1 MIANLQALRALA
13 AIAVVIFH
21 VGLMPATALL
31 FPVGAAGVD
40 IFFVLSG
47 FIIAHSASRDARRFL
62 ARRLIRI
69 LPPYWIATII
79 AALFTLQ
86 ALNLREAADWLV
98 QSLFY
103 LPGPGGRPVLIFVAW
118 TLVFELAFYLVYWLA
133 LRTGP
138 RRAPVVTMAM
148 LVPLA
153 VISLPG
159 LPGPWP
165 LFLEFGLGI
174 GVYLATERLGGGR
187 PGRSAGLLLVAA
199 GLVLMP
205 ILPGLVGYRADD
217 HQSLERVMAWGVPAG
232 FLVLGA
238 VIAERSGF
246 AIRNRMVLLLGA
258 ASYAIYLLHPVGV
271 GQLMQLPPNAP
282 PLSWAMCFAAVVA
295 MVAVSVVFYRFVEAP
310 LLRAMRRWIGDSR

>member
-21 VGLMPATALL
+21 IGLMPATALL

-47 FIIAHSASRDARRFL
+47 FIIAHSASHDARHFF

-79 AALFTLQ
+79 AALFTLA
-86 ALNLREAADWLV
+86 ALSWREAAHWLV

-118 TLVFELAFYLVYWLA
+118 TLVFELAFYAVYWLA
-133 LRTGP
+133 LRAGP
-138 RRAPVVTMAM
+138 RRAPVVAMAM
-148 LVPLA
+148 LLA
-153 VISLPG
+153 GAMISLPG

-165 LFLEFGLGI
+165 LLLEFCIGI
-174 GVYLATERLGGGR
+174 GIYLATERLGGR
-187 PGRSAGLLLVAA
+187 LGRSVGLLLVAA
-199 GLVLMP
+199 GLLLMP
-205 ILPGLVGYRADD
+205 ILPGVVGYRAED
-217 HQSLERVMAWGVPAG
+217 HQSFERVVAWGLPAG
-232 FLVLGA
+232 CLVLGA
-238 VIAERSGF
+238 IIAERAGL
-246 AIRNRMVLLLGA
+246 AIRNRAILMLGA

-282 PLSWAMCFAAVVA
+282 PVSWALGIAATLA

-310 LLRAMRRWIGDSR
+310 LLRAMRRWIGDGH